1 MFSHLC
7 SALSLYVADELVLD
21 EEGSEVRL
29 DQDLL
34 GGDQLRLPV
43 DDDATSGLDGLPMLG
58 RVVVERVQVRDQPV
72 KKMIV
77 IR

>member
-1 MFSHLC
+1 MFCHLC
-7 SALSLYVADELVLD
+7 SALSLYIADELVLD

-43 DDDATSGLDGLPMLG
+43 DDDAASGLDGLPMLG
-58 RVVVERVQVRDQPV
+58 RVVVERVQVRDQPD
-72 KKMIV
+72 KEND
-77 IR
+77 RHS